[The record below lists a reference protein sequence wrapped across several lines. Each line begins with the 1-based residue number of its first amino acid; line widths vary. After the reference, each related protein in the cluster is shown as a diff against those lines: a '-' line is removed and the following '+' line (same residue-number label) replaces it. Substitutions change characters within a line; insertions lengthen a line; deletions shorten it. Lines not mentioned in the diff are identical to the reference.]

1 MKIYKT
7 MFLTYWLSILLLST
21 FGCSDSNEPNPN
33 PDPDPPTKPSTEIE
47 YDETG
52 LLYTNTDGLVM
63 AGYQGWFAA
72 EGDDSNRGWY
82 HYQSGCGFQ
91 PGCST
96 IDMWADVSEYP
107 KTYPTD
113 FKFENGETAHLFSSY
128 DAETTDLHFK
138 WMKEY
143 GIDGVYLQR
152 FVVEVKGSNPAG
164 KRHFDKVLENALAAA
179 KKYDRAVCIMYD
191 LSGATGE
198 DVREFVE
205 KDYFELVNKYK
216 LFDNEENPTYLR
228 ENGKPLVAVWG
239 VGFNDNRK
247 YTIEDATIMVNQL
260 KGSQNRVS
268 VMLGVPYWWRSLGND
283 TENNTKLH
291 DLIKKSDVI
300 MPWAVGRYNSTNYEE
315 VSSQTLVSDLQW
327 CNSNDVKYIPL
338 VFPGFSWGNMNQE
351 AEYNAIPRLKG
362 DFFWQQINGAVKSG
376 AKSLYVAMFDEID
389 EGTAIFKVMHEGK
402 TPMNADGKFIGIDPE
417 LQTDHYLYLTGE
429 AGKWIKG
436 DGSFSATQ
444 PSR

>member
-1 MKIYKT
+1 
-7 MFLTYWLSILLLST
+7 MFLPYWLSVILISIFWGSKPPSPSFLSDT
-21 FGCSDSNEPNPN
+21 DLPTEPLI
-33 PDPDPPTKPSTEIE
+33 EIR
-47 YDETG
+47 YDEKR
-52 LLYTNTDGLVM
+52 LLYTSSTGLVM

-82 HYQSGCGFQ
+82 HYKSGCGFQ

-113 FKFENGETAHLFSSY
+113 FKFANGETAYLFSSY
-128 DAETTDLHFK
+128 DSETTDLHFK

-143 GIDGVYLQR
+143 NIDGVYLQR
-152 FVVEVKGSNPAG
+152 FVVEVKESNAAG

-179 KKYDRAVCIMYD
+179 KKYGRAVCIMYD
-191 LSGATGE
+191 LSGATSE
-198 DVREFVE
+198 DVRDFVE
-205 KDYFELVNKYK
+205 KDYFDLVNKFK
-216 LFDNEENPTYLR
+216 LFDNKENPTYLR

-239 VGFNDNRK
+239 IGFNDNRK
-247 YTIEDATIMVNQL
+247 YTIEDASVMVDKL

-268 VMLGVPYWWRSLGND
+268 VMLGVPYWWRSLSRD
-283 TENNTKLH
+283 TENNTRLH
-291 DLIKKSDVI
+291 DVIKKSDII
-300 MPWAVGRYNSTNYEE
+300 MPWAVGRYSSSNYEE

-338 VFPGFSWGNMNQE
+338 VFPGFSWGNMKPESQ
-351 AEYNAIPRLKG
+351 YNAIPRKKG
-362 DFFWQQINGAVKSG
+362 DFYWQQISGAVESG

-389 EGTAIFKVMHEGK
+389 EGTAIFKVLNEGK
-402 TPMNADGKFIGIDPE
+402 TPLNGDGKFVGIDPE
-417 LQTDHYLYLTGE
+417 LPTDHYLFLTGE

-436 DGSFSATQ
+436 FGSFSSKQ
-444 PSR
+444 PKVGTEH

>member
-1 MKIYKT
+1 MKRSKH
-7 MFLTYWLSILLLST
+7 MFLTYWISIILLST
-21 FGCSDSNEPNPN
+21 FGCSESPNPS
-33 PDPDPPTKPSTEIE
+33 PDPDLPTKPSTEIV

-52 LLYTNTDGLVM
+52 LLYTKTEGLVM
-63 AGYQGWFAA
+63 AGYQGWFGA

-113 FKFENGETAHLFSSY
+113 FKFENGETANLFSSY

-152 FVVEVKGSNPAG
+152 FVVEVKESNAAG

-179 KKYDRAVCIMYD
+179 KKYDRTVCIMYD
-191 LSGATGE
+191 LSGATAA
-198 DVREFVE
+198 DVRDFVE
-205 KDYFELVNKYK
+205 KDYFELVDKYK
-216 LFDNEENPTYLR
+216 LFDNKENPTYLR

-247 YTIEDATIMVNQL
+247 YTIDDASVMLDKL

-283 TENNTKLH
+283 TENNPKLH
-291 DLIKKSDVI
+291 ELIKKSDVI
-300 MPWAVGRYNSTNYEE
+300 MPWAVGRYSSTNYGE

-327 CNSNDVKYIPL
+327 CKSNDVKYIPL
-338 VFPGFSWGNMNQE
+338 VFPGFSWGNMNQDT
-351 AEYNAIPRLKG
+351 EYNAIPRLKG
-362 DFFWQQINGAVKSG
+362 DFYWQQINGAVKSG

-389 EGTAIFKVMHEGK
+389 EGTAIFKVLNEGK
-402 TPMNADGKFIGIDPE
+402 TPLNADGKFIGIDPE
-417 LQTDHYLYLTGE
+417 LPTDHYLYLTGQ
-429 AGKWIKG
+429 AGKWVKG
-436 DGSFSATQ
+436 DGSFSSIQ
-444 PSR
+444 PAR